1 MRLCATFHLQHY
13 IHQLSLPRA
22 MRHINDEELLSLSWR
37 WNDIMDMKMPLITII
52 CLMHIVEATAS
63 RESLMT
69 VDMRNTL
76 AERKRRRAAIISL
89 SCIYDGSFPVLT
101 VVDTKR
107 RGRRLVNHMTVDRRS
122 TEDGGWR
129 RPWAMGMNNIAY
141 HIIRLL

>member
-1 MRLCATFHLQHY
+1 MLCGCVRRFIGIII

-69 VDMRNTL
+69 DGSRCENTL
-76 AERKRRRAAIISL
+76 AGRKRRRAAIIIL

-122 TEDGGWR
+122 TEDGGGHG
-129 RPWAMGMNNIAY
+129 PWA
-141 HIIRLL
+141 